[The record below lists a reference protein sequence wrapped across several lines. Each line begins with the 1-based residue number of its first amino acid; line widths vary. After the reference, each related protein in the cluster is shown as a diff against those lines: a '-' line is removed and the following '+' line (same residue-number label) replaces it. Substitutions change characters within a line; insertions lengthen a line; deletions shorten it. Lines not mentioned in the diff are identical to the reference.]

1 LHSARGEL
9 LASRTKARQ
18 LGIVEKIFNKNRS
31 IIHHMGIFL
40 LILPFTLVML
50 VLLLSTLFYL
60 QPREFRGAFALVPC
74 PVDSLINSLSVS
86 GFNSQLVVDRPNTS
100 LFPLKADYILEFR
113 ADGETIIVYEYT
125 NDTNKSVEAS
135 LISPD
140 GTTYATKGKVTVE
153 DYAAPI
159 SIHFYKGEN
168 LILKYVGNNTRI
180 LSSLGNLYGN
190 QFAGSKLS

>member
-1 LHSARGEL
+1 
-9 LASRTKARQ
+9 
-18 LGIVEKIFNKNRS
+18 
-31 IIHHMGIFL
+31 MGVIL
-40 LILPFTLVML
+40 LILPFTLVIL
-50 VLLLSTLFYL
+50 VLLLPTLFYL
-60 QPREFRGAFALVPC
+60 QPREFRWAFALVSSA
-74 PVDSLINSLSVS
+74 VDSLINSLRVS

-100 LFPLKADYILEFR
+100 LFPLNADYTLEFR

-140 GTTYATKGKVTVE
+140 GTTYATKGKVIVE

-159 SIHFYKGEN
+159 SIHFYKGKN